1 MAQRSFQGY
10 FDKECACR
18 LPLPHKT
25 KQNLPEAKL
34 KSFGLK
40 ALVEEISRQPS
51 IDYSHGLVV
60 TLIKIFNEKEQAEE
74 GKNTEC
80 TV

>member
-1 MAQRSFQGY
+1 M
-10 FDKECACR
+10 
-18 LPLPHKT
+18 
-25 KQNLPEAKL
+25 

-60 TLIKIFNEKEQAEE
+60 TLIKIFNEKEQAEK
-74 GKNTEC
+74 GKIQNIRFK
-80 TV
+80 